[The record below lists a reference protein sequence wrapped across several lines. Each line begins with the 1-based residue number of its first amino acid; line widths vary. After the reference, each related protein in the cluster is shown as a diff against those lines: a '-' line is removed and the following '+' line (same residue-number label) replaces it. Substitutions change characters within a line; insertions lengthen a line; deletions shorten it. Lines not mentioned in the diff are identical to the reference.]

1 MQTIKTCNLS
11 DEYKHVCFKDLED
24 YIAIDKFV
32 DVLNGYSDLELAKI
46 RQALQVPNNI
56 KVDDVL
62 NPFSTNP
69 VENDVIYDALTRK
82 ADINKLA
89 RVAMTGNYDDL
100 NNTPCKLPNPD
111 ALVIK
116 GYGQPII
123 YDGNETVVLEIPTSV
138 KDLKDW
144 ELVHIDYDKI
154 KSLVPIKNIAVNNVI
169 VPPNECGVVNL
180 QVLTLKELNDALADL
195 DFPDIDLEVVRNM
208 INQAVGPTVISY
220 IVEHMDDFKGN
231 DGATG
236 QRGPK
241 GDSGKSAYQ
250 SYLDTTTDDP
260 VLSESEWIESL
271 HGADGTVS
279 FDDLTDEQ
287 KEQLKGDPGP
297 QGPAGPMGPMGPSG
311 TKGNN
316 GADGRNGI
324 DGKSA
329 YELAVGT
336 GYPGSLEDWLDS
348 LKGLNGEKGDK
359 GDKGDTGPRGEV
371 GPQGPQGLPGVDGS
385 KFNPEDYEG
394 WDQVLNL
401 GRFALTSDLN
411 SMRADLDTYTL
422 VCKGCDEG
430 DEGCTQCED
439 AECTQ
444 KYGGKWGYKCSYVSD
459 ALLTLE
465 SQLGR
470 AEATLEANTIV
481 CDVCKEGYDCTDEDW
496 TTNPE
501 HFECRGINSA
511 FADFY
516 TDTKQAIADIKAGT
530 EICWGEG
537 AERECIN
544 ADSWLA
550 LKSRVGAAETSLGAK
565 ADKSELNNYLTTE
578 AFGQFRATYDGAQST
593 IGAKFTQIEGL
604 LNDKLD
610 TNDLWTTLGYTDK
623 EAFEQAIQDGGLTQE
638 QIDALNNLTE
648 GKYLTSQSL
657 LDLIANEEE
666 AGAELRAKFLE
677 LTKNNVE
684 DSKIIRVVST
694 GAGLE
699 SVASAVAASN
709 ALKAKYASQDSVT
722 DLAGTVSS
730 HTTSIASLTQE
741 VNEKASKTEL
751 SSYYKKDN
759 TDNEAIINLIAGE
772 IGPDG
777 EIGSRITISADAIDA
792 NTSQLVLGKQGEDHN
807 NLYGTV
813 SLSTESVEYIPR
825 TASSPDVYLGAI
837 NLGIDS
843 YLKNKISNID
853 ISDWTISEFD
863 GSANSPAVIYPELE
877 MSSCSIFNNGIS
889 NMATGACIPGGI
901 NMNPVEGIKLWAVPL
916 TISDT
921 SDNNYEFKAITDNN
935 DVSYLSIGD
944 SLLIN
949 SENTIINN
957 KLKIAGQVL
966 TQKELHT
973 GSGSATIMA
982 LVINN
987 NFAIASDG
995 RVGVVVDNNGSEE
1008 FRSGLNL
1015 SETGYND
1022 LASFINSGSTQ
1033 AGYTVRN
1040 GLIVRK

>member
-62 NPFSTNP
+62 NPYSTNP

-89 RVAMTGNYDDL
+89 RVAMTGNYEDL

-236 QRGPK
+236 PKGSK

-271 HGADGTVS
+271 HGTDGTVS

-297 QGPAGPMGPMGPSG
+297 QGPAGPQGEKGDPGI
-311 TKGNN
+311 KGNN
-316 GADGRNGI
+316 GADGRNGV

-336 GYPGSLEDWLDS
+336 GYPGSLEDWLES
-348 LKGLNGEKGDK
+348 LKGLDGEKGDK
-359 GDKGDTGPRGEV
+359 GDKGDSMSIED
-371 GPQGPQGLPGVDGS
+371 LISAGVAF
-385 KFNPEDYEG
+385 K
-394 WDQVLNL
+394 
-401 GRFALTSDLN
+401 ADLN
-411 SMRADLDTYTL
+411 NYEAITALWAAVNGKQDSGDYATNHALIELKADL
-422 VCKGCDEG
+422 
-430 DEGCTQCED
+430 
-439 AECTQ
+439 
-444 KYGGKWGYKCSYVSD
+444 
-459 ALLTLE
+459 E
-465 SQLGR
+465 S
-470 AEATLEANTIV
+470 
-481 CDVCKEGYDCTDEDW
+481 
-496 TTNPE
+496 
-501 HFECRGINSA
+501 
-511 FADFY
+511 
-516 TDTKQAIADIKAGT
+516 AIADIEAGT

-550 LKSRVGAAETSLGAK
+550 LKSRIGEAETSLGAK
-565 ADKSELNNYLTTE
+565 ADRSELNNYLTTE

-593 IGAKFTQIEGL
+593 IGARFTNIEGL
-604 LNDKLD
+604 LSNKLNTSD
-610 TNDLWTTLGYTDK
+610 FWTTLGYANK
-623 EAFEQAIQDGGLTQE
+623 EAFEQAVQDGGLTQE
-638 QIDALNNLTE
+638 QLDALNNLTD

-657 LDLIANEEE
+657 LDLIANEDE

-684 DSKIIRVVST
+684 DSKIITVVST
-694 GAGLE
+694 GAGLN

-709 ALKAKYASQDSVT
+709 ALTSKYASQEYVT

-730 HTTSIASLTQE
+730 HTTSISSLTQE
-741 VNEKASKTEL
+741 VNGKAAKTDL
-751 SSYYKKDN
+751 VSYYKKDD
-759 TDNEAIINLIAGE
+759 TDNEAIISLISDA
-772 IGPDG
+772 
-777 EIGSRITISADAIDA
+777 IGSQISISADVIEILSNNGFILD
-792 NTSQLVLGKQGEDHN
+792 NTGISFFNPCFSINESEGYYNPLNH
-807 NLYGTV
+807 TV
-813 SLSTESVEYIPR
+813 SEDSFVGAHSVKYSNIQLGFNDQIDEVCVSAGKINPFEI
-825 TASSPDVYLGAI
+825 TIGNSSLTYNSLKIGDNVILNNQELTIG
-837 NLGIDS
+837 NSSVFSELNNTGL
-843 YLKNKISNID
+843 YLKDNGSTTTYDLNSIVMD
-853 ISDWTISEFD
+853 SDFSIE
-863 GSANSPAVIYPELE
+863 VVEL
-877 MSSCSIFNNGIS
+877 S
-889 NMATGACIPGGI
+889 
-901 NMNPVEGIKLWAVPL
+901 GIK
-916 TISDT
+916 
-921 SDNNYEFKAITDNN
+921 
-935 DVSYLSIGD
+935 YLSI
-944 SLLIN
+944 
-949 SENTIINN
+949 NN
-957 KLKIAGQVL
+957 KVL
-966 TQKELHT
+966 VDSDGNLGVKVDGTFKQ
-973 GSGSATIMA
+973 GATISTT
-982 LVINN
+982 V
-987 NFAIASDG
+987 DG
-995 RVGVVVDNNGSEE
+995 
-1008 FRSGLNL
+1008 
-1015 SETGYND
+1015 
-1022 LASFINSGSTQ
+1022 FINHADGDPTQ
-1033 AGYTVRN
+1033 YTIKN
-1040 GLIVRK
+1040 GLIVEL

>member
-236 QRGPK
+236 PKGSK

-297 QGPAGPMGPMGPSG
+297 QGPTGPMGPMGPSG

-316 GADGRNGI
+316 GADGRNGV

-516 TDTKQAIADIKAGT
+516 TDIKQAIADIKAGT

-709 ALKAKYASQDSVT
+709 ALEAKYASQDSVT

-741 VNEKASKTEL
+741 VNEKAAKTEL

-759 TDNEAIINLIAGE
+759 TDNEAIINLISDA
-772 IGPDG
+772 
-777 EIGSRITISADAIDA
+777 IGSEIILSADKIDFNNKTISGGISIIDKNLEDENSYGKGSVELKA
-792 NTSQLVLGKQGEDHN
+792 NNDGFSLLTTKNLGTVGTYGNGTITSSLDLNYFTAPGSMSGALGNINLNPAGDSTFNYAPLVLN
-807 NLYGTV
+807 
-813 SLSTESVEYIPR
+813 
-825 TASSPDVYLGAI
+825 
-837 NLGIDS
+837 
-843 YLKNKISNID
+843 
-853 ISDWTISEFD
+853 SE
-863 GSANSPAVIYPELE
+863 
-877 MSSCSIFNNGIS
+877 
-889 NMATGACIPGGI
+889 
-901 NMNPVEGIKLWAVPL
+901 
-916 TISDT
+916 
-921 SDNNYEFKAITDNN
+921 
-935 DVSYLSIGD
+935 SIGTSGSGYPMEYQGDILTVNGTSRFNGNITLNGKVSGFNAD
-944 SLLIN
+944 SISIGN
-949 SENTIINN
+949 QI
-957 KLKIAGQVL
+957 L

-973 GSGSATIMA
+973 GIGSATVTV
-982 LVINN
+982 LTINDK
-987 NFAIASDG
+987 FAVAVDG
-995 RVGVVVDNNGSEE
+995 SVGVVIDNNGSQE

-1015 SETGYND
+1015 SDIGYD
-1022 LASFINSGSTQ
+1022 SIDSFINSGSTQ
-1033 AGYTVRN
+1033 NGYTIRN

>member
-208 INQAVGPTVISY
+208 INQAVGPTVVSY

-260 VLSESEWIESL
+260 VLSESEWIASL

-279 FDDLTDEQ
+279 FDDLTPEQ

-297 QGPAGPMGPMGPSG
+297 QGPAGPQGEKGDPG

-316 GADGRNGI
+316 GADGRNGV

-336 GYPGSLEDWLDS
+336 GYPGSLQDWLDS
-348 LKGLNGEKGDK
+348 LKGHDGEKGEK

-385 KFNPEDYEG
+385 KFNPEDYEK

-401 GRFALTSDLN
+401 GRFALTSDLD

-430 DEGCTQCED
+430 EEGCTQCED
-439 AECTQ
+439 VECTQ

-465 SQLGR
+465 SRLGS

-537 AERECIN
+537 TERECIN

-593 IGAKFTQIEGL
+593 IGTKFTQIEGL

-638 QIDALNNLTE
+638 QIDALNNLTD

-657 LDLIANEEE
+657 LDLIANEDE

-684 DSKIIRVVST
+684 DSKIITVVST
-694 GAGLE
+694 GAGLN

-709 ALKAKYASQDSVT
+709 ALTSKYASQEYVT

-730 HTTSIASLTQE
+730 HTTSISSLTQE
-741 VNEKASKTEL
+741 VNGKAAKTDL
-751 SSYYKKDN
+751 VSYYKKDD
-759 TDNEAIINLIAGE
+759 TDNEAIISLISDA
-772 IGPDG
+772 
-777 EIGSRITISADAIDA
+777 IGSQISISADVIEILSNNGFILDNTGISFFNPCFSINESKGYYNPLNHTVSEDSFVGAHSVKYSNIQLGFNDQIDEVCVSAGKINPFEITIGNSSLTYNSLKIGDNVILNNQELTIGNSSVFSELNNTGLYLKDNGSTTTYDLNSIVMDSDFSIEVVELSGTKYLSINNKVLVDSDGNLGVNVDGTFKQGATISA
-792 NTSQLVLGKQGEDHN
+792 
-807 NLYGTV
+807 TV
-813 SLSTESVEYIPR
+813 
-825 TASSPDVYLGAI
+825 
-837 NLGIDS
+837 
-843 YLKNKISNID
+843 
-853 ISDWTISEFD
+853 D
-863 GSANSPAVIYPELE
+863 G
-877 MSSCSIFNNGIS
+877 
-889 NMATGACIPGGI
+889 
-901 NMNPVEGIKLWAVPL
+901 
-916 TISDT
+916 
-921 SDNNYEFKAITDNN
+921 
-935 DVSYLSIGD
+935 
-944 SLLIN
+944 
-949 SENTIINN
+949 
-957 KLKIAGQVL
+957 
-966 TQKELHT
+966 
-973 GSGSATIMA
+973 
-982 LVINN
+982 
-987 NFAIASDG
+987 
-995 RVGVVVDNNGSEE
+995 
-1008 FRSGLNL
+1008 
-1015 SETGYND
+1015 
-1022 LASFINSGSTQ
+1022 FINHADGDPTQ
-1033 AGYTVRN
+1033 YTIKN
-1040 GLIVRK
+1040 GLIVEL